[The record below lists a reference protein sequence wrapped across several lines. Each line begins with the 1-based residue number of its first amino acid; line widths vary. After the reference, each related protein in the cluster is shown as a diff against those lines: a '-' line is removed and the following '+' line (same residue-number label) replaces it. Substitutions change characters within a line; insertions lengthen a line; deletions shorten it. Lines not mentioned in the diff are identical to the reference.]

1 MTKHSHNEETEEQ
14 MIETIDEDGNVVN
27 FELIDIIEMDGKEYG
42 LLLPKEENEN
52 DDPNVEREVV
62 LMRLTKEGE
71 EYIFEMIEDD
81 EEFNKV
87 VDFIDTLEDIEEE
100 TSK

>member
-1 MTKHSHNEETEEQ
+1 MTNHNHDEMEEQ
-14 MIETIDEDGNVVN
+14 LIETVDEEGNVIN

-42 LLLPKEENEN
+42 LLLPKEEN
-52 DDPNVEREVV
+52 DDREEEKEVV

-87 VDFIDTLEDIEEE
+87 VEFIDAMDEVEE
-100 TSK
+100 